1 MTKAADRSTVLTS
14 ALVPYV
20 WTVVAGPPGSPK
32 TLTTYEDPAR
42 LAKLLRRKEVGN
54 AQDNTE

>member
-1 MTKAADRSTVLTS
+1 MTKATDRSAVLTS

-32 TLTTYEDPAR
+32 MLTTYEDPAR
-42 LAKLLRRKEVGN
+42 LAKLLKRKEM
-54 AQDNTE
+54 ER